1 MPLPFWPE
9 PHGPEPDPHGPEP
22 GPQLPVGQGAVVSP
36 DGILPSETSESYF
49 EDHAARSEVAHAGVT
64 TGLCESAVAAKAAIA
79 AKLIFIVE
87 L

>member
-1 MPLPFWPE
+1 M
-9 PHGPEPDPHGPEP
+9 
-22 GPQLPVGQGAVVSP
+22 GQGAVVSP
-36 DGILPSETSESYF
+36 DGILPSETSVSYF